1 MATIAEKSRTKEI
14 IDRLQAIINNAS
26 PVPLASGKVTIY
38 KDEVQSLLT
47 ELATQIEIELK
58 TYHEVNDRK
67 GKIINEAKKE
77 AEKIIYQ
84 AEHTASRMRVNKRST
99 NVAPIDY
106 DMLTEEE
113 RSALGNANEIYGASL
128 IYTDEMLTEVN
139 NLISDVYQNIRSDY
153 EIILQVLEEKMNTIA
168 SNRAELMDGLQ
179 EMDTEDRSQQILEIG
194 QLLSNELF
202 NARMKNRVNPDEYDD
217 GSIQLSLDLQEEQ
230 TRQAEEKAQQA
241 QAALAEMTAER
252 DALMAAVT
260 KLKQEGV
267 GAAARNAKAAS
278 AVMSAANAASVSE
291 AGAAAS
297 VAAVTKT
304 AAIAAGNALSKT
316 AEALGKKETEK
327 ASQPAFVKMMNE
339 QPANQ
344 KPSKISE
351 DAQMKAEQIEE
362 DEEYEVVY
370 VTEDELEEGE
380 EYEIEY
386 VDEEEL
392 EEGEEYEIEY
402 VDEEELEDG
411 EEYEVEYVDEEVA
424 EDSEEYEVEYVDE
437 EELEA
442 GEEYEMESVDEE
454 EQKDIQEYEAGKVKE
469 ESENGKESETVSE
482 DKQKEGTG
490 KEEPGKDE
498 KEVKE
503 AIKEL
508 EALENETKEIP
519 LIPHFKK
526 SEKIASV
533 PSERIA
539 KMATAITTEKKY
551 SGLISRAVAER
562 EKTEA
567 AVTVEE
573 TKPIQTSAEIENKTG
588 MQKENMKNKK
598 EKNSSGKQKR
608 DKNAKNNKDKD
619 IKTDENGNEYVQ
631 AAMQFDEDFEIME
644 F

>member
-38 KDEVQSLLT
+38 KDEVQSLLI
-47 ELATQIEIELK
+47 ELASQMDIELK

-77 AEKIIYQ
+77 AEKIIFQ
-84 AEHTASRMRVNKRST
+84 AEHTASRMRVNKRVT
-99 NVAPIDY
+99 NVPPIDY

-139 NLISDVYQNIRSDY
+139 NLISDMYQNIRSDY
-153 EIILQVLEEKMNTIA
+153 EIILQTLEEKMNIVA
-168 SNRAELMDGLQ
+168 ANRAELMDGLQ
-179 EMDTEDRSQQILEIG
+179 EMDTDDRSQQILEIG

-202 NARMKNRVNPDEYDD
+202 NARMKGRVNPDEYDD

-230 TRQAEEKAQQA
+230 EEKARLAEEKAQMA
-241 QAALAEMTAER
+241 EAALEQMRAER
-252 DALMAAVT
+252 DALMETVT
-260 KLKQEGV
+260 KMKQGGV
-267 GAAARNAKAAS
+267 GAALRSARTAPARALEMEGKAAS
-278 AVMSAANAASVSE
+278 LTNGVS
-291 AGAAAS
+291 S
-297 VAAVTKT
+297 VAAGMEKFVSSG
-304 AAIAAGNALSKT
+304 AGAVQMTGTVSDKD
-316 AEALGKKETEK
+316 K
-327 ASQPAFVKMMNE
+327 VRE
-339 QPANQ
+339 QQ
-344 KPSKISE
+344 
-351 DAQMKAEQIEE
+351 E
-362 DEEYEVVY
+362 DEEEYEIVY

-386 VDEEEL
+386 VEEDEL
-392 EEGEEYEIEY
+392 EDGEEYETVYVEEDELEDGEEYEIEYVEEDELEDGEEYEIEY
-402 VDEEELEDG
+402 VDEE
-411 EEYEVEYVDEEVA
+411 A
-424 EDSEEYEVEYVDE
+424 SE
-437 EELEA
+437 EA
-442 GEEYEMESVDEE
+442 GEHETVYP
-454 EQKDIQEYEAGKVKE
+454 GKE
-469 ESENGKESETVSE
+469 ESEKDKEQEDEPEEENGAKNDLKQNDLKQTSSE
-482 DKQKEGTG
+482 Q
-490 KEEPGKDE
+490 

-503 AIKEL
+503 AIREL
-508 EALENETKEIP
+508 EAMENESKEIP

-573 TKPIQTSAEIENKTG
+573 TNSIPTQSKAGKKAEKT
-588 MQKENMKNKK
+588 KVLAENKK
-598 EKNSSGKQKR
+598 EFAEQKQDTKK
-608 DKNAKNNKDKD
+608 DSESTKDKD
-619 IKTDENGNEYVQ
+619 IKTDKEGNEYVQ
-631 AAMQFDEDFEIME
+631 ATMKFDEDFEIME